1 MCVNRLKDMQ
11 LALIICRLY
20 DNTFEQTHNEVLKK
34 FVLASDSDEIYKG
47 EECCLFYLLKMY
59 LSLNLVRES

>member
-47 EECCLFYLLKMY
+47 EECFLFHLLKTY